1 MKHLSLSLSLS
12 FERREETGAIK
23 RKGGGDK
30 VVCGGPLLSSDR
42 DYHGRSVGA
51 AHRFGIT
58 MDVALEQH
66 LVLGYHGRS
75 VEQHTAF
82 CHGRWSSTP
91 LWGTMDVALEQHTAL
106 GLPWT

>member
-1 MKHLSLSLSLS
+1 MYSTVHNRGIQVQFPFKKTSAGETLPTKKHLSLSLS
-12 FERREETGAIK
+12 FERRERQNRRDQ
-23 RKGGGDK
+23 RKGRRGQSC
-30 VVCGGPLLSSDR
+30 VWWYPPAVASDR

-66 LVLGYHGRS
+66 
-75 VEQHTAF
+75 
-82 CHGRWSSTP
+82 
-91 LWGTMDVALEQHTAL
+91 TAL